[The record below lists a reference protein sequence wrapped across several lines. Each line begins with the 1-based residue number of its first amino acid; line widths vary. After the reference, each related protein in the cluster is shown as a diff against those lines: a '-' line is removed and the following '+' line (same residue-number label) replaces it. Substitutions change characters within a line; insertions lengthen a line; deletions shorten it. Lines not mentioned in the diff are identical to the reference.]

1 MIGAIITGI
10 TSLATGWM
18 EDKRAKSKAKAEHE
32 IKQLAAVTDYDTEAL
47 RQKQHSWSDEYLLLV
62 HTFPWWGYIIP
73 SEGLTERLDLLW
85 NKMDTIPQSWWVIY
99 GGMVIST
106 FGLRFMAKKII
117 K

>member
-32 IKQLAAVTDYDTEAL
+32 IKQLQATTDYDTEAL
-47 RQKQHSWSDEYLLLV
+47 RQKQHSWSDEYLLIL
-62 HTFPWWGYIIP
+62 HTSVIWGYLIP
-73 SEGLTERLDLLW
+73 S
-85 NKMDTIPQSWWVIY
+85 DTIHQGIDKVWEKLAQAPTEWWIMY

-106 FGLRFMAKKII
+106 FGLRFMAKKIL